1 MRKAVLIYNP
11 HSGLATKKR
20 KKQMAEFTKY
30 SDLFHKYGYQVE
42 VYKTKYHGHA
52 KEIVKNLNEDID
64 LVISIGGDGTFNEA
78 MSGNFERKNRILI
91 SHLPYG
97 TTNDIGTMYG
107 LGKNLYRNLD
117 MILSGTVVNT
127 DICMLND
134 HPFIYVAG
142 FGKFMNIAYE
152 TSRKMKKKIGKL
164 AYFILGA
171 NDFLHKKTPSY
182 EITYEVNGEKY
193 HGLYTFALISNA
205 TRIAGINN
213 FYKNIKL
220 NDSEF
225 EVLFSNLKTKKD
237 IVRSL
242 IYLKTND
249 ITKVP
254 GFYFHRTS
262 HLTITFHEK
271 LKKPWCLDGEEY
283 DTTAH
288 CFDIRVVK
296 NVKMLLPK
304 KAIDKLFI
312 IGGEEDELST
322 GDGEDYREGNGK
334 K

>member
-1 MRKAVLIYNP
+1 MRKAILIYNP
-11 HSGLATKKR
+11 HSGLATRKR
-20 KKQMAEFTKY
+20 KKQMSEFTKY
-30 SDLFHKYGYQVE
+30 SDLFQEYGYQVE
-42 VYKTKYHGHA
+42 IYQTNYHGHA
-52 KEIVKNLNEDID
+52 REIVKNLPSDID
-64 LVISIGGDGTFNEA
+64 LVISVGGDGTFNEA
-78 MSGNFERKNRILI
+78 MTGNFEREQRLLI

-117 MILSGTVVNT
+117 MILSGNVVNT

-164 AYFILGA
+164 AYLILGVK
-171 NDFLHKKTPSY
+171 DFFQQKTPSY

-205 TRIAGINN
+205 NRIAGINN

-220 NDSEF
+220 DDSQF
-225 EVLFSNLKTKKD
+225 EVLFCNLQKKKD

-254 GFYFHRTS
+254 GFYFHRTD
-262 HLTITFHEK
+262 HITITFHEK

-283 DTTAH
+283 NTSTNR
-288 CFDIRVVK
+288 FEIKIVK
-296 NVKMLLPK
+296 NVQMLLPK
-304 KAIDKLFI
+304 KAIAKLFVA
-312 IGGEEDELST
+312 GGEEDELSV
-322 GDGEDYREGNGK
+322 GNEENHQE
-334 K
+334 